1 MIDEF
6 ARAMFNNGLDEQIE
20 NPTRA
25 LAVVMAVKRALREIA
40 ERNEDFRLNC
50 EVPVYSCDLSQLNVK
65 CSTRM
70 SGSLPTILDAYAL
83 DPYQFHILAVLKQI
97 VSFSFNSFRN
107 LRNDVWVVWREDIVG
122 VYV

>member
-50 EVPVYSCDLSQLNVK
+50 EVPVYSCDLSQLLIKTLN
-65 CSTRM
+65 TR
-70 SGSLPTILDAYAL
+70 
-83 DPYQFHILAVLKQI
+83 
-97 VSFSFNSFRN
+97 
-107 LRNDVWVVWREDIVG
+107 
-122 VYV
+122 

>member
-50 EVPVYSCDLSQLNVK
+50 
-65 CSTRM
+65 
-70 SGSLPTILDAYAL
+70 
-83 DPYQFHILAVLKQI
+83 
-97 VSFSFNSFRN
+97 
-107 LRNDVWVVWREDIVG
+107 
-122 VYV
+122 